1 VSAFYREAGSGPGVV
16 CLHSNASSSTQ
27 WRGLMDML
35 APKFHVLAAD
45 SYGAGKSPPYPAD
58 RSIGLRDEVALLE
71 PVFARA
77 GGPFS
82 LVGHSY
88 GGAVALIAALA
99 HRPKV
104 RALALYEPTLFALVE
119 RAQEVDGIRNTVS
132 SAVEALRN
140 GDAPGAARFF
150 IDFWIAPGAFD
161 RMPERNQAAIAEA
174 GRNIQRWKDA
184 LFDEPTPLAAF
195 AALDAPVLLIAG
207 ANSPLSSR
215 AVTQRL
221 RRVLP
226 HVEVAELAGLG
237 HMAPVTNPDAVNPV
251 ISRFLERVAA

>member
-1 VSAFYREAGSGPGVV
+1 ME
-16 CLHSNASSSTQ
+16 
-27 WRGLMDML
+27 ML

-58 RSIGLRDEVALLE
+58 RRIGLRDEVALLE

-77 GGPFS
+77 GEPFS

-88 GGAVALIAALA
+88 GGAVALIAALL
-99 HRPKV
+99 HRPQL

-132 SAVEALRN
+132 SAVQALQS
-140 GDAPGAARFF
+140 GDALGAARFF

-195 AALDAPVLLIAG
+195 AQLDMPALLITG
-207 ANSPLSSR
+207 ERSPLSSR
-215 AVTQRL
+215 AVVQRL

-226 HVEVAELAGLG
+226 NVEVTELPALG

-251 ISRFLERVAA
+251 ISQFLERAAHD

>member
-1 VSAFYREAGSGPGVV
+1 
-16 CLHSNASSSTQ
+16 
-27 WRGLMDML
+27 M
-35 APKFHVLAAD
+35 
-45 SYGAGKSPPYPAD
+45 
-58 RSIGLRDEVALLE
+58 
-71 PVFARA
+71 FARA
-77 GGPFS
+77 GEPFS

-88 GGAVALIAALA
+88 GGAVALIAALL

-132 SAVEALRN
+132 SAVEALGR
-140 GDAPGAARFF
+140 GDALAAARFF

-195 AALDAPVLLIAG
+195 AELDVPVLLI
-207 ANSPLSSR
+207 
-215 AVTQRL
+215 T
-221 RRVLP
+221 
-226 HVEVAELAGLG
+226 
-237 HMAPVTNPDAVNPV
+237 
-251 ISRFLERVAA
+251 ERVRRSLRARSRSACRACCRTSSSPSSPGWGTWRP